1 MSNIKDSLGDRMK
14 NNYENRS
21 KAYLTRRMPVLIR
34 LDGKAFHTFT
44 RGLKKPFDEILIQTM
59 QETAKFLCENIQGCK
74 IAYTQSDEI
83 TLLLTDYDELNTDA
97 WFDYSIQKMCSVSAS
112 MATLAF
118 NNAFSHIVNEQYNIL
133 TSKDGLYDGS
143 VDEFDALFD
152 NYFSKI
158 NQALF
163 DARAFN
169 IPKEE
174 VCNAFIW
181 RQQDATRN
189 SIQMVGQHHFSHKEM
204 HGKNTSQ
211 IQEMLWQE
219 KDINFNDLPV
229 YQKRGSCIIR
239 ENYEHEDTTRA
250 RWVADL
256 NIPIFTQN
264 REYIEKYVNNTM
276 TIKG

>member
-1 MSNIKDSLGDRMK
+1 MGNIKDALGDRMK

-21 KAYLTRRMPVLIR
+21 KTYLTRRMPVLIR

-44 RGLKKPFDEILIQTM
+44 RGMKKPFDEVLIKTM

-97 WFDYSIQKMCSVSAS
+97 WFDYNVQKMCSVSSS
-112 MATLAF
+112 MATLSF
-118 NNAFSHIVNEQYNIL
+118 NKSFRDNVYSSDADELDSNGTQYESYSNKID
-133 TSKDGLYDGS
+133 TAM
-143 VDEFDALFD
+143 FD
-152 NYFSKI
+152 S
-158 NQALF
+158 
-163 DARAFN
+163 RVFN

-189 SIQMVGQHHFSHKEM
+189 SINMVGQYYFTQKQM
-204 HGKNTSQ
+204 HGKNTNQ
-211 IQEMLWQE
+211 VQEMLWQE

-229 YQKRGSCIIR
+229 YQKRGTCIIK
-239 ENYEHEDTTRA
+239 EEYQHDDTTRT
-250 RWVADL
+250 RWTADL

-264 REYIEKYVNNTM
+264 REYIEKY
-276 TIKG
+276 I